1 MIQLKGNKGMTSEFA
16 IAAHALVVLSHKK
29 TVVSSDVLAENICT
43 NPTRVRKV
51 LSRLKKAGLV
61 ETKEGAEGGYL
72 LTVPASRIDLRML
85 ADTLEVVI
93 VASSWKSGNPE
104 MNCMISSGM
113 AGVLDGL
120 YADLDRSC
128 REQMEHI
135 TIADLEN
142 KIFKELSL

>member
-1 MIQLKGNKGMTSEFA
+1 MTSEFA
-16 IAAHALVVLSHKK
+16 IATHALVVLSHRK

-72 LTVPASRIDLRML
+72 LVVPAGQINLRTV
-85 ADTLEVVI
+85 ADTLEVAFVT
-93 VASSWKSGNPE
+93 SSWKSGNPE
-104 MNCMISSGM
+104 MSCMISSGM

-120 YADLDRSC
+120 YADLDRNC
-128 REQMEHI
+128 REQMEHV

-142 KIFKELSL
+142 RIFKTA

>member
-1 MIQLKGNKGMTSEFA
+1 MTSEFA
-16 IAAHALVVLSHKK
+16 IATHALVVLSHRK

-72 LTVPASRIDLRML
+72 LVVPADQIDLRTV
-85 ADTLEVVI
+85 ADTLEVAI
-93 VASSWKSGNPE
+93 VTATWKSGNPE
-104 MNCMISSGM
+104 MSCMISSGM

-120 YADLDRSC
+120 YADLDKNC
-128 REQMEHI
+128 RELMGNI

-142 KIFKELSL
+142 KIFRTV

>member
-1 MIQLKGNKGMTSEFA
+1 MTSEFA
-16 IAAHALVVLSHKK
+16 IATHALVVLSHKK

-72 LTVPASRIDLRML
+72 LVVPAGQIDLGTV
-85 ADTLEVVI
+85 ADTLEVSF
-93 VASSWKSGNPE
+93 VAASWKSGNPE
-104 MNCMISSGM
+104 MSCMISSGM

-120 YADLDRSC
+120 YADLDRNC
-128 REQMEHI
+128 REQMGRI

-142 KIFKELSL
+142 QIFKTA

>member
-1 MIQLKGNKGMTSEFA
+1 MTSEFA
-16 IAAHALVVLSHKK
+16 IAVHALVVLSHKH

-61 ETKEGAEGGYL
+61 ETKEGAVGGYQL
-72 LTVPASRIDLRML
+72 VVPAGQIDLRTV
-85 ADTLEVVI
+85 ADTLEI
-93 VASSWKSGNPE
+93 SFVASSWKSGNPK
-104 MNCMISSGM
+104 MSCMISSGM

-128 REQMEHI
+128 REQMAQI

-142 KIFKELSL
+142 QIFTGAVASVE

>member
-1 MIQLKGNKGMTSEFA
+1 MTSEFA

-51 LSRLKKAGLV
+51 LSRLKKAGYV

-72 LTVPASRIDLRML
+72 LIVPAARINLGTL
-85 ADTLEVVI
+85 ADTLEVTF

-104 MNCMISSGM
+104 MDCMISSGM

-120 YADLDRSC
+120 YADLDKSC
-128 REQMEHI
+128 REQLGRI

-142 KIFKELSL
+142 QIFKTA

>member
-1 MIQLKGNKGMTSEFA
+1 MTSEFA
-16 IAAHALVVLSHKK
+16 IATHALVVLSHKK

-72 LTVPASRIDLRML
+72 LVVPSDQINLRTV
-85 ADTLEVVI
+85 ADTLD
-93 VASSWKSGNPE
+93 VAFVTSSWKSGNPE
-104 MNCMISSGM
+104 MSCMISSGM

-120 YADLDRSC
+120 YADLDRNC
-128 REQMEHI
+128 REMMGHI

-142 KIFKELSL
+142 QIFKTA

>member
-1 MIQLKGNKGMTSEFA
+1 MTSEFA

-29 TVVSSDVLAENICT
+29 TVVSSEVLAENICT

-61 ETKEGAEGGYL
+61 ETKEGAEGGYHL
-72 LTVPASRIDLRML
+72 VVPADRINLRTL
-85 ADTLEVVI
+85 ADTLEVAFVT
-93 VASSWKSGNPE
+93 ASWKSGNPE
-104 MNCMISSGM
+104 MDCMISSGM

-120 YADLDRSC
+120 YSDLDRSC
-128 REQMEHI
+128 RVQMGHI

-142 KIFKELSL
+142 KIFKTA